1 MTPAPFLFFEN
12 CVYHFYVVHVERKGR
27 VVRFEFDAVGSFIRL
42 RSTCSNKLAAV
53 YEMSSSDTKVYDNRY
68 EKGL

>member
-1 MTPAPFLFFEN
+1 M
-12 CVYHFYVVHVERKGR
+12 
-27 VVRFEFDAVGSFIRL
+27 RFEFDAVGSMLMFIRL

>member
-1 MTPAPFLFFEN
+1 M
-12 CVYHFYVVHVERKGR
+12 
-27 VVRFEFDAVGSFIRL
+27 RFEFDAVGSFIGL